1 MKSLKINWLFWLQAL
16 IFLGAV
22 FILYHIISNS
32 NVIFTAMGNFL
43 RIITP
48 VIVGFVIAYLL
59 SGACNF
65 FEKLIQKNAG
75 KPFVKK
81 RARGLSV
88 AIVYL
93 LAVSILYLAGLF
105 LFPLII
111 RNIIDFIQSLP
122 RLYFEARSWVMSF
135 DWEGLGLSEMLN
147 IEEQIL
153 DFFNY
158 FTIADVMDHVQIGVY
173 SVTGFVVN
181 MTSGVFNAV
190 IATIISIYA
199 SLHKNKL
206 LDMFNR
212 VMNVFV
218 KEQRLAQIRAY
229 LSLANE
235 LFYKFIKAQFLD
247 ACILGFLAT
256 VLLSIL
262 GVPFAVVLGLFLGVC
277 NMIPQFGSIFG
288 TIVTILFTLITGSPT
303 QALTVAIL
311 LIILQQIDA
320 NVISPKIMGN
330 ALKINPILIISS
342 LIIGGA
348 YFGII
353 GMFLSIPIAAMLK
366 IFFIDALEKEES
378 KKSVVNGKGYNNIP
392 HDYEYEDYEGVN
404 VPEEYDNEAEAVD
417 GDGNLEGDN
426 PNDRV
431 REEVE
436 AAESDYDAN
445 QELDQEDDNIIDSVI
460 IEEK

>member
-1 MKSLKINWLFWLQAL
+1 MKSLKINGLFWLQAL

-22 FILYHIISNS
+22 FILFNIISHS
-32 NVIFTAMGNFL
+32 GVIFTALGNFI
-43 RIITP
+43 RIVSP
-48 VIVGFVIAYLL
+48 VIVGFIIAYLL
-59 SGACNF
+59 SGPCNF
-65 FEKLIQKNAG
+65 FEKLIQRSASKT
-75 KPFVKK
+75 FVKK
-81 RARGLSV
+81 RARGLGV

-122 RLYFEARSWVMSF
+122 RLYFDARNWVMSF
-135 DWEGLGLSEMLN
+135 DWEGLGLGELLN
-147 IEEQIL
+147 VEEQL
-153 DFFNY
+153 QDFFNN
-158 FTIADVMDHVQIGVY
+158 FTIADVMTHVHIGVY

-181 MTSGVFNAV
+181 MTSGIFNAV

-199 SLHKNKL
+199 SLHKNKV

-218 KEQRLAQIRAY
+218 NEQRLVQIKSY

-256 VLLSIL
+256 VLLSVL

-288 TIVTILFTLITGSPT
+288 TLVTIMFTLITGTPT
-303 QALTVAIL
+303 QALMVAIFL
-311 LIILQQIDA
+311 TILQQIDA

-330 ALKINPILIISS
+330 ALKINPILIIAS
-342 LIIGGA
+342 LIVGGA

-378 KKSVVNGKGYNNIP
+378 RKCVANGKDYN
-392 HDYEYEDYEGVN
+392 HVVGDDEDEGIIL
-404 VPEEYDNEAEAVD
+404 EEVD
-417 GDGNLEGDN
+417 GQSEEVDSDNHLKEENLERENGD
-426 PNDRV
+426 D
-431 REEVE
+431 
-436 AAESDYDAN
+436 
-445 QELDQEDDNIIDSVI
+445 
-460 IEEK
+460 

>member
-22 FILYHIISNS
+22 FILYYIISNS
-32 NVIFTAMGNFL
+32 GIIFSAIGNFL
-43 RIITP
+43 RILSP
-48 VIVGFVIAYLL
+48 VIIGFIIAYLL

-65 FEKLIQKNAG
+65 FERIIQRRG
-75 KPFVKK
+75 SKPFVKK
-81 RARGLSV
+81 RARGLAV

-93 LAVSILYLAGLF
+93 LAVSLLYLAGLF

-111 RNIIDFIQSLP
+111 RNIIDFIRSLP
-122 RLYFEARSWVMSF
+122 VLYIEARVWVMSF
-135 DWEGLGLSEMLN
+135 DWEGLGLNEMLN
-147 IEEQIL
+147 IEEQIQ
-153 DFFNY
+153 DFFNNVT
-158 FTIADVMDHVQIGVY
+158 FADVTNHVQIGVY
-173 SVTGFVVN
+173 QVTGFVVN

-199 SLHKNKL
+199 SLHKNKI

-218 KEQRLAQIRAY
+218 KEKRLAQIRAY

-256 VLLSIL
+256 VLLSFL

-288 TIVTILFTLITGSPT
+288 TIVTILFTLIAGSPT
-303 QALTVAIL
+303 QALMVAICL
-311 LIILQQIDA
+311 TILQQIDA

-342 LIIGGA
+342 LIVGGA

-353 GMFLSIPIAAMLK
+353 GMFLSIPIAALLK
-366 IFFIDALEKEES
+366 IFFIDALEKEEIR
-378 KKSVVNGKGYNNIP
+378 KSVMNGNGY
-392 HDYEYEDYEGVN
+392 HDVYGDYEYEEYEDDDEPVEGTEDHIIEDDERDEVDKEIRSDDELE
-404 VPEEYDNEAEAVD
+404 PEE
-417 GDGNLEGDN
+417 
-426 PNDRV
+426 
-431 REEVE
+431 
-436 AAESDYDAN
+436 
-445 QELDQEDDNIIDSVI
+445 DNIIDGEIV
-460 IEEK
+460 EEG

>member
-22 FILYHIISNS
+22 FILYYIISNS
-32 NVIFTAMGNFL
+32 GIIFSGLGNFL
-43 RIITP
+43 RIISP

-59 SGACNF
+59 SGPCNF
-65 FEKLIQKNAG
+65 FEKLIQRGASKT
-75 KPFVKK
+75 FVKK
-81 RARGLSV
+81 RARGLAV

-93 LAVSILYLAGLF
+93 LGVLLLYLVGLF

-111 RNIIDFIQSLP
+111 QNIIDFIRSLP
-122 RLYFEARSWVMSF
+122 GLYIDVRVWVMSL

-147 IEEQIL
+147 IEEQIQ
-153 DFFNY
+153 DFFNNVT
-158 FTIADVMDHVQIGVY
+158 FTDVTNHVQFGVY
-173 SVTGFVVN
+173 QVTGFVVN
-181 MTSGVFNAV
+181 MTSGIFNAV

-199 SLHKNKL
+199 SLHKNKI

-218 KEQRLAQIRAY
+218 KEKRLAQIRAY

-256 VLLSIL
+256 VILSIL

-288 TIVTILFTLITGSPT
+288 TIVTIAFTLIAGTPT
-303 QALTVAIL
+303 QALMVAICL
-311 LIILQQIDA
+311 TILQQIDA

-330 ALKINPILIISS
+330 ALKINPILIIAS
-342 LIIGGA
+342 LIVGGA

-353 GMFLSIPIAAMLK
+353 GMFLSIPIAALLK
-366 IFFIDALEKEES
+366 IFFIDALEKEEIR
-378 KKSVVNGKGYNNIP
+378 KSVVNGNGY
-392 HDYEYEDYEGVN
+392 HDVYSDYEYEEV
-404 VPEEYDNEAEAVD
+404 EEDE
-417 GDGNLEGDN
+417 LEGEAG
-426 PNDRV
+426 DRMTKGEEKED
-431 REEVE
+431 RE
-436 AAESDYDAN
+436 ASCD
-445 QELDQEDDNIIDSVI
+445 QELEPEDDNIIDGEAV
-460 IEEK
+460 EERES